1 MCEISHL
8 MCVKEAVMCVKR
20 YVMSQLSPL
29 KMYVFVGTA
38 PLNDGPNLTN
48 PSKKKDN
55 VGLTNYS

>member
-1 MCEISHL
+1 
-8 MCVKEAVMCVKR
+8 
-20 YVMSQLSPL
+20 MSQLSPL